1 MTAFIK
7 KQGKA
12 FYFNVLSAVLGIA
25 ALIAMVISST
35 MTEAYALNSFS
46 LYVLGT
52 IVGIILI
59 ALIIYSANHWGNQD
73 YIGALSGVAAV
84 ALFSAVIGGIIMN
97 RILLISGLFSWNSGN
112 TPGWNVFYASV
123 AAIVCF
129 VVSILLLIIGSFL
142 KSVK

>member
-12 FYFNVLSAVLGIA
+12 FYFHVLSAVLGIV
-25 ALIAMVISST
+25 ALIAMVISSR
-35 MTEAYALNSFS
+35 MTEAYALNSFPMF
-46 LYVLGT
+46 VFGA
-52 IVGIILI
+52 VAGIILI
-59 ALIIYSANHWGNQD
+59 GIIIYAANRWGNYD
-73 YIGALSGVAAV
+73 YVGTLSGVAAV
-84 ALFSAVIGGIIMN
+84 VLFSAVIGGIIMN

-112 TPGWNVFYASV
+112 TPGWSVFYASV